1 MKPATRPVPPL
12 PRTRHARQECPGP
25 AVLAPALVRF
35 RQPEHPAQESQQA
48 QGEQVVR
55 GSGVRLP
62 GKFRCK
68 GPASE
73 PTSTK

>member
-1 MKPATRPVPPL
+1 MKPATRPMPPL
-12 PRTRHARQECPGP
+12 PRTRHARQEYPGL

-35 RQPEHPAQESQQA
+35 RQPEHPAGESQQA
-48 QGEQVVR
+48 QGKQVLR
-55 GSGVRLP
+55 GSGVSLP

-73 PTSTK
+73 PTSMK

>member
-1 MKPATRPVPPL
+1 MKPATRPMPPL
-12 PRTRHARQECPGP
+12 PRTRQARQECRGL

-35 RQPEHPAQESQQA
+35 RQPERPAQESQQA
-48 QGEQVVR
+48 QGKQVLR

-73 PTSTK
+73 PTSMK